1 MNIKLIYIGKNK
13 SNNIE
18 LLVNEYEKKI
28 NHFFKFNIVC
38 LKNKI
43 QSSEKSIILK
53 SETELFLK
61 HIDKDEIIILLDE
74 KGKEFSTIEFSKFV
88 SENLMNR
95 TKNLTFVI
103 GGAYGFSKK
112 IKDLFNFKI
121 SISKMTFSHD
131 MARLFFTEQLYRS
144 LTIINNIPYHNE

>member
-18 LLVNEYEKKI
+18 SLVSDYENKI
-28 NHFFKFNIVC
+28 NHFIKFKIVC

-43 QSSEKSIILK
+43 QSTEKTIILK
-53 SETELFLK
+53 SETEILLK
-61 HIDKDEIIILLDE
+61 NLNRDETIILLDE
-74 KGKEFSTIEFSKFV
+74 KGTQFSSSEFSDFISK
-88 SENLMNR
+88 NIMNR
-95 TKNLTFVI
+95 IKNLTFVI
-103 GGAYGFSKK
+103 GGSYGFSKK
-112 IKDLFNFKI
+112 IKDLFSFKI

-144 LTIINNIPYHNE
+144 LTIINKIPYHNE